1 MNGAIILAG
10 GQGSRFKKKK
20 QFELLYDKEMWKYV
34 YEKALNVV
42 ERKNIVVVG
51 VDIAGGDTRSKSV
64 YNGLMAMPETCDRV
78 IILEAARPLVTEN
91 QIKKLLSDKNK
102 STTFAL
108 QLVNTVIGRDG
119 SYYDR
124 NDFYDLLTPQ
134 AFDFKLLKEA
144 YKTGKYEDTTDE
156 TIIMSQ
162 EYGIKPAFI
171 LEGENLLKV
180 TYERDMEIVSNLLKQ
195 QEGAGQ

>member
-1 MNGAIILAG
+1 
-10 GQGSRFKKKK
+10 
-20 QFELLYDKEMWKYV
+20 
-34 YEKALNVV
+34 
-42 ERKNIVVVG
+42 
-51 VDIAGGDTRSKSV
+51 
-64 YNGLMAMPETCDRV
+64 
-78 IILEAARPLVTEN
+78 
-91 QIKKLLSDKNK
+91 
-102 STTFAL
+102 
-108 QLVNTVIGRDG
+108 VIGRDG

>member
-108 QLVNTVIGRDG
+108 PLVNTVIGRDG

>member
-20 QFELLYDKEMWKYV
+20 QFELLCDKEMWKYV

-64 YNGLMAMPETCDRV
+64 YKGLMAMPETCDRV

-91 QIKKLLSDKNK
+91 QIKKLLGDKNK

-108 QLVNTVIGRDG
+108 PLVNTVIGRDG

-156 TIIMSQ
+156 TIIMFQ

>member
-108 QLVNTVIGRDG
+108 PLVNTVIGRDG

-144 YKTGKYEDTTDE
+144 YKTGKYEDSTDE
-156 TIIMSQ
+156 TIIMFQ

>member
-20 QFELLYDKEMWKYV
+20 QFELLYYKEMWKYV

-108 QLVNTVIGRDG
+108 PLVNTVIGRDG

>member
-108 QLVNTVIGRDG
+108 PLVNTVIGRDG

-156 TIIMSQ
+156 SIIMSH

>member
-108 QLVNTVIGRDG
+108 PLVNTVIGRDG

-134 AFDFKLLKEA
+134 AFDFKLLK
-144 YKTGKYEDTTDE
+144 YEDSTDE
-156 TIIMSQ
+156 TIIMFQ